1 MPQVSVR
8 GKLIEHAETVFRR
21 QGFDGASVQD
31 ITSAAGVP
39 KGSFYN
45 HFRSKQELAA
55 DIVRRYSGATD
66 FSMLEQGDGRSARER
81 LRAHFAGQAQRT
93 SSTGVEYGCL
103 LVTMASEMP
112 TAGEEVGTA
121 VRGSISAWVDILTEV
136 IRQGQHTGEIR
147 SREPA
152 SDLAAFLID
161 AFEGGALRGKATDD
175 ATASMRSLDLA
186 LNILDR

>member
-8 GKLIEHAETVFRR
+8 GRLIEHAETVFRR

-45 HFRSKQELAA
+45 HFKSKQELAA
-55 DIVRRYSGATD
+55 EIIRRYGGATD
-66 FSMLEQGDGRSARER
+66 VSMLEQNDVRPARER
-81 LRAHFAGQAQRT
+81 LRAHFASQAQRT
-93 SSTGVEYGCL
+93 NSTGVEYGCL

-112 TAGEEVGTA
+112 MAGEEVGTA
-121 VRGSISAWVDILTEV
+121 VRGGFSAWVDRLTEV
-136 IRQGQHTGEIR
+136 IRQGQEAGEIR

-152 SDLAAFLID
+152 RDLAAFLVD

-186 LNILDR
+186 LGMLDR